1 MSKISLKHSG
11 GNVVSLNSPTSA
23 PTSSDVAFKLP
34 NQDGSANEVLKTDG
48 SGNLSFAADS
58 GGKFESY
65 AIISDT
71 KASNVNGGTFS
82 SGAWRT
88 RDLNTENADPD
99 NIVSISSNQ
108 FTLQAGS
115 YLIKFQSTGYHVHR
129 HITRLRDITNSATKG
144 YGIMAYSNISNATS
158 NISPGIARV
167 TISGATVY
175 EIQHACQT
183 DKTTNGMGSNTY
195 INDSGSYTDNTDSNS
210 IYTIV
215 EIYKES

>member
-23 PTSSDVAFKLP
+23 PTSADVAFKLP
-34 NQDGSANEVLKTDG
+34 NADGSANQVLKTDG

-58 GGKFESY
+58 GGKFASY

-71 KASNVNGGTFS
+71 KVANVNGGTFT

-88 RDLNTENADPD
+88 RDLNTENADAD
-99 NIVSISSNQ
+99 GIVSISSNQ

-115 YLIKFQSTGYHVHR
+115 YLIKFQSTGFKVDR
-129 HITRLRDITNSATKG
+129 HITRLRDITNSANKG
-144 YGIMAYSNISNATS
+144 YGISALANVSSDSTTTSAGMAK
-158 NISPGIARV
+158 V

-183 DKTTNGMGSNTY
+183 TKSANGMGTFNY
-195 INDSGSYTDNTDSNS
+195 IDTSGSYTDNTEPSS
-210 IYTIV
+210 VFTIV